1 MLKGQTKNLAPA
13 PKTPDLPTNPPTL
26 PSYPVTDN
34 QPFTMR
40 TARLLGTGRSFYHVM
55 SRVVDRRRVFDA
67 KDKEIFR
74 RILRNQEAFTGVRIV
89 TYCLMSNHFHLLLE
103 VPDRETLAPLDEEGL
118 LAVLPRLYP
127 GDVVEGVKQEF
138 ERARAAGD
146 ERWHREILARFE
158 RRRGDLGLFLKE
170 VKLRITFYMNKRLG
184 RTGTLWE
191 GRYKSV
197 LVEDNE
203 QALLTIAAYIDLNP
217 IRAGLVSRPED
228 YRWCGYGEAVGGG
241 KRALRAR
248 EGLGLMLAESL
259 RDPDFRQDWR
269 RTAARYRIFL
279 YLDGQEIAGGPE
291 PGERG
296 RRGMKAE
303 VIEAVV
309 EQGGAMPLRE
319 VLRRRVR
326 YFCDGAVLGTAA
338 FVNGVF
344 EREQQRRNRF
354 GQKRTTGARRM
365 RGADWGE
372 LRVLRDLQKDV
383 IDR

>member
-1 MLKGQTKNLAPA
+1 
-13 PKTPDLPTNPPTL
+13 
-26 PSYPVTDN
+26 
-34 QPFTMR
+34 MR

-55 SRVVDRRRVFDA
+55 SRVVDRRMVFEG

-74 RILRNQEAFTGVRIV
+74 KILRNQEAFTGVRIV

-118 LAVLPRLYP
+118 LAVLPLLYE
-127 GDVVEGVKQEF
+127 GHVVEGVKQEL

-146 ERWHREILARFE
+146 ERWHREILSRYE
-158 RRRGDLGLFLKE
+158 RRRGDLGHFLKE

-197 LVEDNE
+197 LVEDCE

-217 IRAGLVSRPED
+217 IRAGIVAAPED
-228 YRWCGYGEAVGGG
+228 YRWCGYAEAVGGG
-241 KRALRAR
+241 RRALRAR
-248 EGLGLMLAESL
+248 EGLGLMLSEAL
-259 RDPDFRQDWR
+259 QDWDFRQDWR
-269 RTAARYRIFL
+269 RTAARYRMFL
-279 YLDGQEIAGGPE
+279 YQDGQEVAADPE
-291 PGERG
+291 LGQRG

-303 VIEAVV
+303 VVEAVV
-309 EQGGAMPLRE
+309 EQAGAMPLRQ
-319 VLRRRVR
+319 VLRHRVR
-326 YFCDGAVLGTAA
+326 YFCDGAVLGTAP
-338 FVNGVF
+338 FVNAVF
-344 EREQQRRNRF
+344 EREQSLRNRF
-354 GQKRTTGARRM
+354 GEKRITGARRM

-383 IDR
+383 IGT

>member
-1 MLKGQTKNLAPA
+1 
-13 PKTPDLPTNPPTL
+13 
-26 PSYPVTDN
+26 
-34 QPFTMR
+34 MR

-55 SRVVDRRRVFDA
+55 SRVVDRRRVFEA

-74 RILRNQEAFTGVRIV
+74 KILRNQEAFTGVRIV

-103 VPDRETLAPLDEEGL
+103 VPDREALAPLDEEGL

-138 ERARAAGD
+138 ARARAAGD
-146 ERWHREILARFE
+146 ERWHREILARYE

-170 VKLRITFYMNKRLG
+170 VKLRITFYINKRLG

-203 QALLTIAAYIDLNP
+203 QALLTISAYIDLNP
-217 IRAGLVSRPED
+217 IRAGLVTNPED

-248 EGLGLMLAESL
+248 DGLGLMLSESL
-259 RDPDFRQDWR
+259 RDPEFRQDWR

-291 PGERG
+291 PGQRG

-303 VIEAVV
+303 VVDAVV
-309 EQGGAMPLRE
+309 EQGGAMPVRQ
-319 VLRRRVR
+319 VLRHRVR

-344 EREQQRRNRF
+344 EREQALRSRF
-354 GQKRTTGARRM
+354 GEKRSSGARRM

-383 IDR
+383 IGT

>member
-1 MLKGQTKNLAPA
+1 
-13 PKTPDLPTNPPTL
+13 
-26 PSYPVTDN
+26 
-34 QPFTMR
+34 MR

-55 SRVVDRRRVFDA
+55 SRVVDRRMVFQP

-74 RILRNQEAFTGVRIV
+74 KILRNQESFTGVRIV

-118 LAVLPRLYP
+118 LAVLPLLYP
-127 GDVVEGVKQEF
+127 GDVVEGVKQEL
-138 ERARAAGD
+138 ERAKAAGD
-146 ERWHREILARFE
+146 ERWHREILSRYE

-197 LVEDNE
+197 LVEDCE
-203 QALLTIAAYIDLNP
+203 QALLTISAYIDLNP
-217 IRAGLVSRPED
+217 IRAGIVTAPEE
-228 YRWCGYGEAVGGG
+228 YRWCGYAEAVAGGRRG
-241 KRALRAR
+241 QKAR
-248 EGLGLMLAESL
+248 EGLGLMLSEAL
-259 RDPDFRQDWR
+259 QDPDFRHDWR
-269 RTAARYRIFL
+269 RTLPRYRMFL
-279 YLDGQEIAGGPE
+279 YQDGQEVAGDPQLGQ
-291 PGERG
+291 RG

-303 VIEAVV
+303 LVEQVV
-309 EQGGAMPLRE
+309 EQDGTMSLRQA
-319 VLRRRVR
+319 LRHRVR

-338 FVNGVF
+338 FVNEVF
-344 EREQQRRNRF
+344 EREQTLRQRF
-354 GQKRTTGARRM
+354 GEKRTSGARRM

-383 IDR
+383 MGT

>member
-1 MLKGQTKNLAPA
+1 
-13 PKTPDLPTNPPTL
+13 
-26 PSYPVTDN
+26 
-34 QPFTMR
+34 MR

-55 SRVVDRRRVFDA
+55 SRVVDRRMVFEP

-74 RILRNQEAFTGVRIV
+74 KILRNQEAFSGVRIV

-118 LAVLPRLYP
+118 LTVLPLLYS
-127 GDVVEGVKQEF
+127 GDVVEGVKQEL

-146 ERWHREILARFE
+146 EPWHREILSRYE

-197 LVEDNE
+197 LVEDCE
-203 QALLTIAAYIDLNP
+203 QALLTISAYIDLNP
-217 IRAGLVSRPED
+217 IRAGIVAKPED
-228 YRWCGYGEAVGGG
+228 YRWCGYAEALAGG
-241 KRALRAR
+241 RLAQRAR
-248 EGLGLMLAESL
+248 DGLGLILSEAL
-259 RDPDFRQDWR
+259 QDPDFRHDWR
-269 RTAARYRIFL
+269 RTSARYRMFL
-279 YLDGQEIAGGPE
+279 YEEGQEVTAGPDLGQ
-291 PGERG
+291 RG

-303 VIEAVV
+303 VVDAVL
-309 EQGGAMPLRE
+309 EQGGAMPVRQALRH
-319 VLRRRVR
+319 RVR
-326 YFCDGAVLGTAA
+326 YFCDGAALGTAA
-338 FVNGVF
+338 FVNEVF
-344 EREQQRRNRF
+344 EREQALRMRF
-354 GQKRTTGARRM
+354 GEKRTSGARRM

-383 IDR
+383 MGT

>member
-1 MLKGQTKNLAPA
+1 
-13 PKTPDLPTNPPTL
+13 
-26 PSYPVTDN
+26 
-34 QPFTMR
+34 MR

-55 SRVVDRRRVFDA
+55 SRVVDRRMVFEA

-74 RILRNQEAFTGVRIV
+74 KILRNQEAFSGVRIV

-103 VPDRETLAPLDEEGL
+103 VPNRETLAPLDEEGL
-118 LAVLPRLYP
+118 LAVLPLLCE
-127 GDVVEGVKQEF
+127 GHVVDGVKQEL

-146 ERWHREILARFE
+146 ERWHREILSRYE

-217 IRAGLVSRPED
+217 IRAGIVSSPED
-228 YRWCGYGEAVGGG
+228 YRWCGYAEVVGGG
-241 KRALRAR
+241 RRALRAR
-248 EGLGLMLAESL
+248 EGLGLMLGEAL
-259 RDPDFRQDWR
+259 QDPDFRQDWR
-269 RTAARYRIFL
+269 RTAARYRVFL
-279 YLDGQEIAGGPE
+279 YLDGQEVAGDPE
-291 PGERG
+291 RGQRG

-303 VIEAVV
+303 VVDAVV
-309 EQGGAMPLRE
+309 NQGGAMPVRE
-319 VLRRRVR
+319 VLRHRVR

-338 FVNGVF
+338 FVNAVF
-344 EREQQRRNRF
+344 NREQELRRRF
-354 GQKRTTGARRM
+354 GEKRTTGARRM

-383 IDR
+383 IGT